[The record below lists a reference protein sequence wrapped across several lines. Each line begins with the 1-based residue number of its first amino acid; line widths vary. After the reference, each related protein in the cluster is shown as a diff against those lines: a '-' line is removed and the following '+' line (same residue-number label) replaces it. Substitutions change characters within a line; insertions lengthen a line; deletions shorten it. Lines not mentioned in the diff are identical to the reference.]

1 MNSPALKVALK
12 LDNVRRSFTQGPRTI
27 EVLRG
32 LILDLHAGETIA
44 LVGPSGA
51 GKSTLLQIAGLL
63 EPPSSGK
70 VFVDGEDCSFMSDAE
85 RTNVRRNKIGFI
97 YQSHRLLPEFSA
109 EENIMLPQRIAGRSK
124 TDAKAR
130 AAELLALMGLE
141 ERGDHRPSELS
152 GGEQQRTAFA
162 RAIANGPEILLADEP
177 TGNLDIET
185 GERVFSLLVSIVKE
199 TNLGTLIATHNME
212 LAARMDR
219 VVKLSDGVLTEV

>member
-1 MNSPALKVALK
+1 MNKPASKVALK
-12 LDNVRRSFTQGPRTI
+12 LDKVRRSFTQGHRTI

-32 LILDLHAGETIA
+32 LVLDLHAGEIIA

-63 EPPSSGK
+63 EEPSSGK
-70 VFVDGEDCSFMSDAE
+70 VFVDGVDCSSMSDAE

-124 TDAKAR
+124 ADAKAR

-177 TGNLDIET
+177 TGNLDRET
-185 GERVFSLLVSIVKE
+185 GDRVFNSLVSIVKE

-219 VVKLSDGVLTEV
+219 VVSLSDGVLTEV